1 VNLKE
6 IRRKKGS
13 LSIQVYFGLAP
24 ASFLVG
30 VVCLTVLARLGNHVT
45 AMFRKYEIM
54 ATKSK
59 AKLAS
64 KSKVTAKVK
73 IVKKPV
79 AKKTPAK
86 KAVVKKVAAK
96 KAPAKKPVA
105 KKVVAKKVAPKVV
118 AKKAPAKKLVA
129 KKVAPKAAAKPV
141 LKMVAKKPEPK
152 KAVPPA
158 PKAVMK
164 PMLDTRK
171 TLDRAPSH
179 ANKAP
184 ISSVGRQQQQNGR
197 TMFVVPP
204 QATNGRK
211 NFTVGEFVVYPT
223 HGVGK
228 IMGHEVEKIGDHEL
242 KVFVISFE
250 KDKMTLRVPVGRAEA
265 AGLRSISSN
274 DQIGKALAT
283 LKGRAKIARG
293 MWSRRAQ
300 EYEAKINSGNLVAIA
315 EVVRDLHKNVDQ
327 SERSYSERMIYET
340 AMHRLCGEVAAS
352 ERVEVKDAQDR
363 LLKVLRKQAAM
374 AA

>member
-1 VNLKE
+1 M
-6 IRRKKGS
+6 
-13 LSIQVYFGLAP
+13 
-24 ASFLVG
+24 
-30 VVCLTVLARLGNHVT
+30 VLARLGNHVT

-59 AKLAS
+59 VNVAS

-79 AKKTPAK
+79 AKKAPAK
-86 KAVVKKVAAK
+86 KAVVKK
-96 KAPAKKPVA
+96 APAKKSVA
-105 KKVVAKKVAPKVV
+105 KKVVAKKVAAKVV
-118 AKKAPAKKLVA
+118 AKKAPAKIVA
-129 KKVAPKAAAKPV
+129 KKAAPKAVAKPV
-141 LKMVAKKPEPK
+141 LKMVVKKPEAK
-152 KAVPPA
+152 KLVAPA
-158 PKAVMK
+158 PKAVVK
-164 PMLDTRK
+164 PVLDTRR

-228 IMGHEVEKIGDHEL
+228 IMGHEVEKIGEHEL

>member
-1 VNLKE
+1 
-6 IRRKKGS
+6 
-13 LSIQVYFGLAP
+13 
-24 ASFLVG
+24 
-30 VVCLTVLARLGNHVT
+30 
-45 AMFRKYEIM
+45 M

-59 AKLAS
+59 AN
-64 KSKVTAKVK
+64 VK
-73 IVKKPV
+73 
-79 AKKTPAK
+79 AKTPAK
-86 KAVVKKVAAK
+86 KVIAK
-96 KAPAKKPVA
+96 KAPAKKSAPKKAAA
-105 KKVVAKKVAPKVV
+105 KKPAAKVIV
-118 AKKAPAKKLVA
+118 KKSAVKKPAA
-129 KKVAPKAAAKPV
+129 KKVAPKAVAKKAVAKVAPKKVAAKPA
-141 LKMVAKKPEPK
+141 LKMVAKKVEAK
-152 KAVPPA
+152 KAVAPVAKAVVA
-158 PKAVMK
+158 PKA
-164 PMLDTRK
+164 DTRH
-171 TLDRAPSH
+171 TLDRAPTMQ
-179 ANKAP
+179 NKAP
-184 ISSVGRQQQQNGR
+184 LSSVGRQQQHNGR

-204 QATNGRK
+204 QPSNGRK
-211 NFTVGEFVVYPT
+211 NNFSVGEYVVYPT

-228 IMGHEVEKIGDHEL
+228 IMGHEVERIGEHEL
-242 KVFVISFE
+242 KVFVIAFE

-283 LKGRAKIARG
+283 LKGRVKIARG

-352 ERVEVKDAQDR
+352 ERVDIKDAQDR

>member
-1 VNLKE
+1 
-6 IRRKKGS
+6 
-13 LSIQVYFGLAP
+13 
-24 ASFLVG
+24 
-30 VVCLTVLARLGNHVT
+30 
-45 AMFRKYEIM
+45 M

-59 AKLAS
+59 ANVVSKAKAKASTKKLA
-64 KSKVTAKVK
+64 
-73 IVKKPV
+73 
-79 AKKTPAK
+79 AK

-96 KAPAKKPVA
+96 KPAA
-105 KKVVAKKVAPKVV
+105 KVV
-118 AKKAPAKKLVA
+118 AKKAPAKKIVAKKAAPKVVA
-129 KKVAPKAAAKPV
+129 KKVTAKAVAQPMLKMITKSVEAKKPVAVVAPAAPKA
-141 LKMVAKKPEPK
+141 
-152 KAVPPA
+152 
-158 PKAVMK
+158 
-164 PMLDTRK
+164 DTRT
-171 TLDRAPSH
+171 TLSRAPSH
-179 ANKAP
+179 QNKAP
-184 ISSVGRQQQQNGR
+184 LSSVGRQQQHNGR

-204 QATNGRK
+204 QISTRK
-211 NFTVGEFVVYPT
+211 NNFSVGEFVVYPT

-228 IMGHEVEKIGDHEL
+228 IMGHEVERIGEHEL
-242 KVFVISFE
+242 KVFMIAFE
-250 KDKMTLRVPVGRAEA
+250 KDKMTLRVPVSRAEA

-352 ERVEVKDAQDR
+352 EKVDVKDAQDR

>member
-1 VNLKE
+1 
-6 IRRKKGS
+6 
-13 LSIQVYFGLAP
+13 
-24 ASFLVG
+24 
-30 VVCLTVLARLGNHVT
+30 
-45 AMFRKYEIM
+45 M

-59 AKLAS
+59 TKMKAK
-64 KSKVTAKVK
+64 AKINKPVNK
-73 IVKKPV
+73 AKAAKKKPVATKKKPAAKKPATKQVAKKPV
-79 AKKTPAK
+79 AKKSVATVKAK
-86 KAVVKKVAAK
+86 M
-96 KAPAKKPVA
+96 APAKKPVA
-105 KKVVAKKVAPKVV
+105 KAVAK
-118 AKKAPAKKLVA
+118 PAVKLVA
-129 KKVAPKAAAKPV
+129 KKAVPQKAAVVQPV
-141 LKMVAKKPEPK
+141 
-152 KAVPPA
+152 KAA
-158 PKAVMK
+158 TQ

-171 TLDRAPSH
+171 TLDRAPT
-179 ANKAP
+179 AMNKAP
-184 ISSVGRQQQQNGR
+184 LASVARAHNGR
-197 TMFVVPP
+197 PIFVVPP

-211 NFTVGEFVVYPT
+211 NFAVGEYVVYPT

-228 IMGHEVEKIGDHEL
+228 IMGHEVERIGEHEL
-242 KVFVISFE
+242 KVFVIAFE

-274 DQIGKALAT
+274 DQINKALAT
-283 LKGRAKIARG
+283 LKTRAKIARG

-352 ERVEVKDAQDR
+352 EKVDIKDAQDR

>member
-1 VNLKE
+1 
-6 IRRKKGS
+6 
-13 LSIQVYFGLAP
+13 
-24 ASFLVG
+24 
-30 VVCLTVLARLGNHVT
+30 
-45 AMFRKYEIM
+45 M

-59 AKLAS
+59 AKVVS
-64 KSKVTAKVK
+64 KAKA
-73 IVKKPV
+73 KP
-79 AKKTPAK
+79 
-86 KAVVKKVAAK
+86 AAK
-96 KAPAKKPVA
+96 KAPAKK
-105 KKVVAKKVAPKVV
+105 VVAKKPAAKAAPKKAAPKKVV
-118 AKKAPAKKLVA
+118 AKKAPAKKAAPKAVA
-129 KKVAPKAAAKPV
+129 KKVVAKAAPKKAVAKPA
-141 LKMVAKKPEPK
+141 LKMVAKKPEAK
-152 KAVPPA
+152 KPVAPA
-158 PKAVMK
+158 PKAAVAPK
-164 PMLDTRK
+164 LDTRT
-171 TLDRAPSH
+171 TLSRAPSH
-179 ANKAP
+179 QNKAP
-184 ISSVGRQQQQNGR
+184 LSSVGRQQQHNGR

-204 QATNGRK
+204 QVSTRK
-211 NFTVGEFVVYPT
+211 NNFAVGEFVVYPT

-228 IMGHEVEKIGDHEL
+228 IMGHEVERIGEHEL
-242 KVFVISFE
+242 KVFVIAFE

-352 ERVEVKDAQDR
+352 EKVDVKDAQER